1 MILPLPA
8 RPVPKGAI
16 GASPIPSNGWRSWE
30 FPRHPTW
37 ITEESPERIF
47 TMKTTERTVNITNS
61 TVNFYERD
69 AVAEA
74 KDELLRRLFYARKK
88 DTMGGYDNWI
98 NLLDLYYS
106 GEYEEMIE
114 NISTYSGHGG
124 ATRKAVIKLLKI
136 ILHEE
141 D

>member
-1 MILPLPA
+1 
-8 RPVPKGAI
+8 
-16 GASPIPSNGWRSWE
+16 
-30 FPRHPTW
+30 
-37 ITEESPERIF
+37 
-47 TMKTTERTVNITNS
+47 MKTTERTITITNS
-61 TVNFYERD
+61 TVNFYEKD
-69 AVAEA
+69 AIAEA

-124 ATRKAVIKLLKI
+124 ATRNAVIKLLKI